1 MHCVSVL
8 PCLHFLIGQN
18 KNLMANK
25 LRQDWKVR
33 NLAEELWEIG
43 MGDSPYRLGG
53 RWWYEIEERWPTMQQ
68 T

>member
-1 MHCVSVL
+1 
-8 PCLHFLIGQN
+8 
-18 KNLMANK
+18 MANK